1 MFRVKTK
8 RGLNTLKITFCFI
21 FQYLLC
27 VKNRK
32 IRYCL
37 QIRRLLN
44 HLYVTYCCLLSRD
57 EHKTPPTSPLL
68 QKFNIITKAPLNSG
82 KE

>member
-57 EHKTPPTSPLL
+57 EHKNPSHFTVA
-68 QKFNIITKAPLNSG
+68 TKIQYNYESAS
-82 KE
+82 